1 MTAWEELT
9 KNSSLTSGTAWD
21 HLLAQDGGGEV
32 KALYVE
38 VAEAYLIESANDAA
52 IELNAIE
59 SLLVDS
65 ILQAD
70 INDEV
75 ISTSLQSISLASES
89 IDLAL
94 SLSLSDSTLSATL
107 LEETI

>member
-21 HLLAQDGGGEV
+21 HLLAQEGGGEG
-32 KALYVE
+32 KTLYVE
-38 VAEAYLIESANDAA
+38 IAEAYLIESANDAA
-52 IELNAIE
+52 IELNVIE
-59 SLLVDS
+59 SSLVDS

-75 ISTSLQSISLASES
+75 ISTSLQSMSLASES

-94 SLSLSDSTLSATL
+94 SLSLLDSTLSVIL

>member
-9 KNSSLTSGTAWD
+9 KNSSITSGTAWD
-21 HLLAQDGGGEV
+21 HLLAQDGCGET
-32 KALYVE
+32 KTLYVE
-38 VAEAYLIESANDAA
+38 VAEAYLIESANDAS
-52 IELNAIE
+52 IELSVIE
-59 SLLVDS
+59 SLLIDS

-75 ISTSLQSISLASES
+75 ISTSLQSMNLESGS